1 MYCWVGRCIKHDIRR
16 YWVLGFALPLVHGL
30 VCEVPC
36 LCTLHSFA
44 LLLNRGRMGRS
55 PPHREFGFGDPRQA
69 GWPWRRWRRVRQRT
83 QSCASPGRQGR
94 RCGCGWS
101 TCYCAVVDCAYR
113 GLVDP
118 VLKWIVAGAAKHIA
132 PRLCI
137 FQARAMN
144 KLNRRCCRTSLR
156 AVRARTRDAQ
166 AACTSCI

>member
-1 MYCWVGRCIKHDIRR
+1 MLVERHVRAREELAPGHMHRR
-16 YWVLGFALPLVHGL
+16 R
-30 VCEVPC
+30 
-36 LCTLHSFA
+36 
-44 LLLNRGRMGRS
+44 N
-55 PPHREFGFGDPRQA
+55 
-69 GWPWRRWRRVRQRT
+69 
-83 QSCASPGRQGR
+83 
-94 RCGCGWS
+94 
-101 TCYCAVVDCAYR
+101 
-113 GLVDP
+113 P